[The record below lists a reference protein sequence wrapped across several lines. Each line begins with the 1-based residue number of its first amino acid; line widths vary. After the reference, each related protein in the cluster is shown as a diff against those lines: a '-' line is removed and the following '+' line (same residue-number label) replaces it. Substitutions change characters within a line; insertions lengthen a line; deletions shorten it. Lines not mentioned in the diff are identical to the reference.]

1 MKRKKAALWI
11 AVCLISVTGCGGQK
25 EQLVETEGIV
35 TPVQDDDS
43 FEEDENKEEAENNT
57 SENDENSAEGNGENN
72 AEGNDE
78 NNASGNDENDVG
90 GGDENESGSSGES
103 QAEDSFEG
111 VVKEINEKDN
121 FVVVSKIFT
130 EEYEGGGETA
140 VIMVGEGSGGEE
152 LITVYF
158 TENTDFQIK
167 TVKNAGEEVT
177 EKEGAFSD
185 IRKESILELKGKM
198 DAKGEEFLADEV
210 FINEF
215 IYS

>member
-1 MKRKKAALWI
+1 MRKQKAALWI
-11 AVCLISVTGCGGQK
+11 AVILIAAAGCGNKK
-25 EQLVETEGIV
+25 EQLVESGDMIV
-35 TPVQDDDS
+35 TPQDNGS
-43 FEEDENKEEAENNT
+43 AEEDENKGEIDENEEE
-57 SENDENSAEGNGENN
+57 SDKEVSDENS
-72 AEGNDE
+72 DE
-78 NNASGNDENDVG
+78 KGAG
-90 GGDENESGSSGES
+90 GKDESGGSGES
-103 QAEDSFEG
+103 QGEDSLEG

-130 EEYEGGGETA
+130 EETESGSEA
-140 VIMVGEGSGGEE
+140 VLMVGEGAEGEE

-185 IRKESILELKGKM
+185 IKKESILELKGKM

>member
-1 MKRKKAALWI
+1 MRKQKAALWI
-11 AVCLISVTGCGGQK
+11 AVMLIAAAGCGNKK
-25 EQLVETEGIV
+25 EQLVESGDMIV
-35 TPVQDDDS
+35 TPQDNGS
-43 FEEDENKEEAENNT
+43 AEEDENKEEIDENKEESNK
-57 SENDENSAEGNGENN
+57 EAPDENSNEKGAGEKDEG
-72 AEGNDE
+72 
-78 NNASGNDENDVG
+78 
-90 GGDENESGSSGES
+90 ESGGSGES
-103 QAEDSFEG
+103 QGEDSLEG
-111 VVKEINEKDN
+111 VVKEINAKDN

-130 EEYEGGGETA
+130 EETESGSEA
-140 VIMVGEGSGGEE
+140 VLMVGEGAENEE

-185 IRKESILELKGKM
+185 IKEESILELKGKM

>member
-1 MKRKKAALWI
+1 MRKQKAALWI
-11 AVCLISVTGCGGQK
+11 AVILIAAAGCGNKK
-25 EQLVETEGIV
+25 EQLVESGDMIV
-35 TPVQDDDS
+35 TPQDNGSAEKDENTGEID
-43 FEEDENKEEAENNT
+43 EDESNKEI
-57 SENDENSAEGNGENN
+57 SDENS
-72 AEGNDE
+72 DE
-78 NNASGNDENDVG
+78 KGAG
-90 GGDENESGSSGES
+90 GKDESGGSGES
-103 QAEDSFEG
+103 QGEDSLEG

-130 EEYEGGGETA
+130 EETESGSEA
-140 VIMVGEGSGGEE
+140 VLMVGEGAEGEE

-185 IRKESILELKGKM
+185 IKKESILELKGKM